1 MQNFE
6 FDVTGQINDSGT
18 LRYGIR
24 EAIQNKHQGIWDLDH
39 VGMQKDGILV
49 SSIMYNPLYI
59 YYIHNKNNNE
69 RIQQSAPHKIMRHP
83 QRLLRLGGHCS
94 TGTMHHDCCWSV
106 PSFRILLLLLLA
118 LLLQWQDPNS
128 NNKNTHGVVQS
139 FQPVLLSISLGPFH
153 HQKSFQRTSTQNHWV
168 TARNTVDY
176 HDERNT
182 NHDDGEDE
190 DDYLDMMEDSQLVK
204 YNNYENDDE
213 DEDMDFD
220 DEDDFLEDDFEFE
233 MPPLPDFLD
242 SSSLAYDDDDPNV
255 FDPKKPRPVED
266 IITIVANRRQT
277 LSPPQPQP
285 PIELNNNNNNKMSN
299 NIAALPK
306 VNRHETSK
314 AWKKDDPEWKFFDTA
329 RMHVQGGDGGT
340 GCVAFRREKGEARG
354 GPNGGRGGRGGSIYL
369 IGDATL
375 NTLMPIRQKVHQR
388 APSGKNGT
396 GKNRDGNFAPDIYV
410 PVPVGTV
417 VRDLQTQKLAGEIR
431 ENGQVLLVAKG
442 GRGGRGNAAFMTA
455 RRTAPKLAERGE
467 PGTARWL
474 SIELKLVA
482 DVGFLGKPNAGK
494 STLLAAASAARP
506 KIADYPFTTIVPNLG
521 VCDLGDGAGL
531 VLCDIPGLIEGAA
544 SGAGMGGAFLRH
556 VQRCKV
562 LLHVVDG
569 TSDDPVGDFRTIN
582 KELKDY
588 DEFLSNKP
596 QVVVLNKMDVP
607 EVAERADE
615 LIEQLKQEAG
625 HTRVLSISAATTLRV
640 KELMSRLRKFV
651 NAQPISDIPLPPEI
665 DISKAGLDYDSDD
678 FSIQSD
684 PSYPGQWR
692 VKGQYIEQIARMT
705 HWEYP
710 EAVERFGRQLQALG
724 IAAEL
729 SRRGASDGDLIMIDE
744 FDFDFSPGLTN
755 VYIPTELLDK
765 EELFQKK
772 QQAQNDES
780 DDTEPIWRPY
790 RDGGYMDVDTEELVG
805 FGEMDD
811 WDLLEDDEDF
821 DENGKF
827 IFNDDE
833 IWTS

>member
-1 MQNFE
+1 MLTLLVLF
-6 FDVTGQINDSGT
+6 FDDNSVVWTNNKKNYVHSFHIVSPYPLKCRSSLTTG
-18 LRYGIR
+18 
-24 EAIQNKHQGIWDLDH
+24 
-39 VGMQKDGILV
+39 
-49 SSIMYNPLYI
+49 YI
-59 YYIHNKNNNE
+59 SFT
-69 RIQQSAPHKIMRHP
+69 QQ
-83 QRLLRLGGHCS
+83 QQQ
-94 TGTMHHDCCWSV
+94 T
-106 PSFRILLLLLLA
+106 LA
-118 LLLQWQDPNS
+118 LLYE
-128 NNKNTHGVVQS
+128 NKNEHNGNDAASNT
-139 FQPVLLSISLGPFH
+139 SL
-153 HQKSFQRTSTQNHWV
+153 QNV
-168 TARNTVDY
+168 EDND
-176 HDERNT
+176 
-182 NHDDGEDE
+182 DE
-190 DDYLDMMEDSQLVK
+190 DDFDLDLDYLDMDDSQLVK
-204 YNNYENDDE
+204 
-213 DEDMDFD
+213 FQ
-220 DEDDFLEDDFEFE
+220 
-233 MPPLPDFLD
+233 
-242 SSSLAYDDDDPNV
+242 YDDDDDDNDEEEEEEEDDALFDDGLDMPWDELDTASFPALEYDEDDPDV
-255 FDPKKPRPVED
+255 FDPKKPRSVGE
-266 IITIVANRRQT
+266 ITTKSKISA
-277 LSPPQPQP
+277 PPPSQQQHQRTTTE
-285 PIELNNNNNNKMSN
+285 IKKNINTQNNNNNN
-299 NIAALPK
+299 IATTLPK
-306 VNRHETSK
+306 LNNNKSK
-314 AWKKDDPEWKFFDTA
+314 ALKKDDPEWKFFDTA

-396 GKNRDGNFAPDIYV
+396 GKNRDGNSAPDLYV
-410 PVPVGTV
+410 PVPIGTV
-417 VRDLQTQKLAGEIR
+417 VRDLQTQKLAGEIHSDK
-431 ENGQVLLVAKG
+431 ETLLVAKG

-544 SGAGMGGAFLRH
+544 NGAGMGGAFLRH
-556 VQRCKV
+556 VQRCRV

-569 TSDDPVGDFRTIN
+569 TSDDPIGDFRTIN

-607 EVAERADE
+607 EVAGRADD

-651 NAQPISDIPLPPEI
+651 TAQPISDIPLAPEI
-665 DISKAGLDYDSDD
+665 DLSKAGLDYDSDD

-729 SRRGASDGDLIMIDE
+729 SRRGAKDGDLIMIDE

-755 VYIPTELLDK
+755 IYIPTDLLEKD
-765 EELFQKK
+765 ELFQKNR
-772 QQAQNDES
+772 QVQND
-780 DDTEPIWRPY
+780 DTDEAEPIWRPY
-790 RDGGYMDVDTEELVG
+790 RDGGYLDVDTEELVG
-805 FGEMDD
+805 FGEVDD
-811 WDLLEDDEDF
+811 WDLLEDDNDF
-821 DENGKF
+821 DEKGNF
-827 IFNDDE
+827 IYNDDE
-833 IWTS
+833 IWTA